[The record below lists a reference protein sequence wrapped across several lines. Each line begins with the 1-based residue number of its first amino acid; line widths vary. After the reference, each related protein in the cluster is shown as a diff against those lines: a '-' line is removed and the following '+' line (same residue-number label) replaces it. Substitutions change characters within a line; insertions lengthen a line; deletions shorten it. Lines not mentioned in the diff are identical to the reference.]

1 MITPKSILYTPAI
14 KPNIFAKLFS
24 CDASIG
30 VIDLEDG
37 VPIVLK
43 EEARKHL
50 KEFLDYSDIDNNKT
64 QFAIRINE
72 LSDIEGFKDLIM
84 LKTLI
89 KLPDVIIMS
98 MVSTENEVILLKNYL
113 YKISPN
119 KVPKIFVTIEHPKA
133 IGNIKSIAEF
143 ADGLIFGSADY
154 SASLTIK
161 IGGWESL
168 LFARCAIINSAA
180 MFNIPAYDTAY
191 FILEDEEGL
200 LNETIKIK
208 ELGFSGKTAIHP
220 KQIGII
226 NSIFTPT
233 SDEISEAKKII
244 ELYEEGLTGIAR
256 MDKQMVG
263 PPFYKL
269 AQKILLR
276 V

>member
-168 LFARCAIINSAA
+168 LFARCTIINSAA